1 MIGFYMKCN
10 AGLKQIKGVNQIQ
23 NMVKQIIHKPM
34 VSSVSE
40 KQITPIFPILENIFT
55 PKKSNCNNLPNTIIK
70 IAYTIH

>member
-23 NMVKQIIHKPM
+23 NMVKQILHKPM

-40 KQITPIFPILENIFT
+40 K
-55 PKKSNCNNLPNTIIK
+55 
-70 IAYTIH
+70 